1 MATKKRIIV
10 IDKEKCKSDKCPYQ
24 CMKVCPVNRTGDE
37 CIVID
42 PVTKF
47 PVFSEI
53 LCISCG
59 LCVNRCR
66 KIQHDA
72 ISLVNLPSELDM
84 DPIHRYG
91 ANAFALYGLPL
102 PKSGSVTGLIGQ
114 NGIGKSTIM
123 NLLTGSTKPN
133 LGIFNKESSWDE
145 IIEKFKGTELQNYLE
160 KLRDSEIKSSFKPQ
174 NVDRVPKAMKGK
186 VFDLIKKLPFKEKAE
201 ELLKNF
207 DMESIKDKKIN
218 ELSGGELQILAIVA
232 TLSKEAGFYF
242 FDEPS
247 SYLDVKQRLIA
258 AREIR
263 KAAEDAIVL
272 VVEHDLAVLDYLS
285 DYVHITYG
293 QPAVFGVVSKPYG
306 VRVGINTY
314 LEGFIK
320 EENMMFS
327 SKSITFQ
334 KIAIES
340 SKKKPFMEFPGFEK
354 KFEGFSLKTKNGSLH
369 KGEIIG
375 ILGPNG
381 IGKTTFIKMLAGKL
395 EPDNKPENFIKD
407 LSLSYKPQRII
418 LEKEE
423 NFMTVQEFLEK
434 SIKDEVYETEF
445 KNMARNLGIEKNFE
459 KLMNVL
465 SGGELQSVF
474 ILRAIWQEHNLILFD
489 EPSAFL
495 DVEQRLLTAKI
506 IKNHIETTEV
516 SGFVVDH
523 DLQFMDAIAD
533 KIMVFDGKSG
543 VKGVGYEPMNLHDGM
558 NKFLKNVDVTFRRD
572 PQTGRARAN
581 KKDSQKDREQKAKG
595 EYYYMG

>member
-10 IDKEKCKSDKCPYQ
+10 IDKENCKSDKCPYQ

-42 PVTKF
+42 PLTKF

-53 LCISCG
+53 LCIGCG
-59 LCVNRCR
+59 LCVNRCV
-66 KIQHDA
+66 KIQHNA
-72 ISLVNLPSELDM
+72 ISLVNLPAELDE

-91 ANAFALYGLPL
+91 ANTFALYGLPL

-123 NLLTGSTKPN
+123 NLLTGSVKPN
-133 LGIFNKESSWDE
+133 LGVFDKNSEWTE
-145 IIEKFKGTELQNYLE
+145 IIERFKGTELQNYLE
-160 KLRDSEIKSSFKPQ
+160 KLRDSQIKSSFKPQ
-174 NVDRVPKAMKGK
+174 NVDRIPKIMKGK
-186 VFDLIKKLPFKEKAE
+186 VSTLIKKLPLKEKAE
-201 ELLKNF
+201 ELLKIF
-207 DMESIKDKKIN
+207 EMESIKDKKTDD
-218 ELSGGELQILAIVA
+218 LSGGELQILAIVA
-232 TLSKEAGFYF
+232 TLSKEADFYF

-247 SYLDVKQRLIA
+247 SYLDVKQRLLMA
-258 AREIR
+258 NEVR
-263 KAAEDAIVL
+263 KAAQDSVVL

-285 DYVHITYG
+285 DFVHITYG

-320 EENMMFS
+320 EENMRFR
-327 SKSITFQ
+327 SKPITFP

-340 SKKKPFMEFPGFEK
+340 SKKKTFLDFPDFEK
-354 KFEGFSLKTKNGSLH
+354 KFEGFSMKTKAGSLH

-407 LSLSYKPQRII
+407 LNLSYKPQRIV
-418 LEKEE
+418 LEKKE
-423 NFMTVQEFLEK
+423 NFMTVQDFLEK
-434 SIKDEVYETEF
+434 SIEDKIYETEF
-445 KNMARNLGIEKNFE
+445 KNMARSLGVEKNFE
-459 KLMNVL
+459 KMMNVL

-495 DVEQRLLTAKI
+495 DVEQRLLVAKI
-506 IKNHIETTEV
+506 IKKHIETTEV

-533 KIMVFDGKSG
+533 KIMVFDGKG
-543 VKGVGYEPMNLHDGM
+543 GIKGVGYESMSLHDGM
-558 NKFLKNVDVTFRRD
+558 NKFLESVDVTFRRD

-581 KKDSQKDREQKAKG
+581 KKDSQKDREQKSKG
-595 EYYYMG
+595 QYYYMG